1 MPAESVSH
9 PGDVQDVKF
18 PTHVHFTKSNSRGL
32 TAHTPPPPNLSL
44 GQTIQ
49 VIKHEQKCKNALQI
63 MSLAAYASETNN
75 LPEKQLKRAWKR
87 HWEGSR
93 KCNGGSSS

>member
-32 TAHTPPPPNLSL
+32 SNSR
-44 GQTIQ
+44 
-49 VIKHEQKCKNALQI
+49 EQLTMEHVGFYI
-63 MSLAAYASETNN
+63 TAAYCDKNGWAKDAIAYEMSEV
-75 LPEKQLKRAWKR
+75 LI
-87 HWEGSR
+87 GI
-93 KCNGGSSS
+93 

>member
-32 TAHTPPPPNLSL
+32 TAPHPPL

-49 VIKHEQKCKNALQI
+49 VHKTWTKMQKRIADYESRCLR
-63 MSLAAYASETNN
+63 
-75 LPEKQLKRAWKR
+75 KRD
-87 HWEGSR
+87 
-93 KCNGGSSS
+93 